1 MNRPTYGLLLLALT
15 GALLCPGIVSAARH
29 TVKAETNAQTNSAT
43 DFRNAQK
50 KPAIPGNKP
59 SKSSAKTSKNKAAAL
74 TAATGSAALTGLGV
88 TAKGSSPGTSMNPPL
103 HEDGVAERKLHDVYR
118 LMQAGKHREALV
130 LAQDLTRLHPNFQL
144 AQLVYADLLLSK
156 TRPIGAPGAGSP
168 LNEQS
173 ATTLANLKEEATQR
187 LRGTRERP
195 PPGTVPSQFLTLSSQ
210 SRHAIAI
217 DAARSRLYLFENT
230 AMGLKL
236 LTDYYVSVGKAGTS
250 KQAEGDQKTPLGVYF
265 ITSSLNRAGL
275 KDFYGAGALPINYPN
290 PLDVKRGKTGSGI
303 WLHGTPSEQFARS
316 PLASDGCVVLSNPD
330 LNRLISTVSI
340 RTTPVV
346 IAQQLQWVAPQTL
359 ATDTRPFEA
368 VLDRWKQAKSS
379 GNTDNVMPFYAADFS
394 SNGKGLDDW
403 RATMTKEAAKLQG
416 RRVML
421 QDVSL
426 IRWKDTQDTM
436 VVTFG
441 EMPEGARTGRVRRQ
455 YWHRNGSDWKIFY
468 EGIIG

>member
-1 MNRPTYGLLLLALT
+1 MNRPTHGLLLLALT
-15 GALLCPGIVSAARH
+15 GALLCPGLVSAARS
-29 TVKAETNAQTNSAT
+29 NAQNEPIVSSRSAGEPQT
-43 DFRNAQK
+43 
-50 KPAIPGNKP
+50 
-59 SKSSAKTSKNKAAAL
+59 TSKKGGQLRSKRLATTTQTSKHRDRALAAGGVAGASAAAN
-74 TAATGSAALTGLGV
+74 ANY
-88 TAKGSSPGTSMNPPL
+88 KRSPESVAPAQ
-103 HEDGVAERKLHDVYR
+103 HEDGVAERKLHAVYR
-118 LMQAGKHREALV
+118 AMQAGKHREAL
-130 LAQDLTRLHPNFQL
+130 AQAQELTRLHPNFQL
-144 AQLVYADLLLSK
+144 AHLVYADLLLSK
-156 TRPIGAPGAGSP
+156 TKPVDSPGAGSLP
-168 LNEQS
+168 IEQGR
-173 ATTLANLKEEATQR
+173 ATLTNLKEEATQR
-187 LRGTRERP
+187 MRGMRERP
-195 PPGTVPSQFLTLSSQ
+195 PQGTVPSQFLALSSQ

-217 DAARSRLYLFENT
+217 DASRSRLYLFENT

-236 LTDYYVSVGKAGTS
+236 ITDYYVSVGKAGTS
-250 KQAEGDQKTPLGVYF
+250 KQTEGDQKTPLGVYF

-303 WLHGTPSEQFARS
+303 WLHGTPSDQFARS

-359 ATDTRPFEA
+359 TTDTRPFEA

-394 SNGKGLDDW
+394 SNGKNLDDW
-403 RATMTKEAAKLQG
+403 RTTMAKEAAKLQG
-416 RRVML
+416 RKVTL

-441 EMPEGARTGRVRRQ
+441 ELPEGARTGRVRRQ